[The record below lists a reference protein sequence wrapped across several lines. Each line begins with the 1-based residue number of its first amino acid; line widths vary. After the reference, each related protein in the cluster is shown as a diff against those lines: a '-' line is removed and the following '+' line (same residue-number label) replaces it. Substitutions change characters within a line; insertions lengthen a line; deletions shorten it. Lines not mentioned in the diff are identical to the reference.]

1 MLDKIFEMQTELND
15 YVFAK
20 NKLKDK
26 SGQDLSMK
34 TIMTA
39 VTENKLMVNDL
50 PNEWLMNYSKAMKE
64 ELIELDEELL
74 WKWWSKDEIDMQN
87 IRVELI
93 DILHFLVS
101 AMMCAG
107 LNADKQKIQG
117 VRELR
122 LEEPHLLAGETP
134 DVQKRQDSR
143 GRTDK
148 LGSGNRQKRGRRD
161 GSPQRQRQRQTQKPR
176 HVHGHAGSIELERE
190 GIVEGHLAHELGEP
204 GGSRALVAKQ
214 RRLFRVVELSRACQ
228 AAKALARS
236 GASSLDFRADEA
248 SDRFEA
254 ESSGENDEDEE
265 NRVDLHGMRTLWTPR
280 RDRARRGLP

>member
-26 SGQDLSMK
+26 SGQDLSMQK
-34 TIMTA
+34 IIA
-39 VTENKLMVNDL
+39 AAAENKLMVNEL

-107 LNADKQKIQG
+107 LDAEKVFDIYQQKHT
-117 VRELR
+117 VNL
-122 LEEPHLLAGETP
+122 
-134 DVQKRQDSR
+134 KRQD
-143 GRTDK
+143 TNYKKDTK
-148 LGSGNRQKRGRRD
+148 TEEDNK
-161 GSPQRQRQRQTQKPR
+161 
-176 HVHGHAGSIELERE
+176 
-190 GIVEGHLAHELGEP
+190 GI
-204 GGSRALVAKQ
+204 S
-214 RRLFRVVELSRACQ
+214 
-228 AAKALARS
+228 
-236 GASSLDFRADEA
+236 
-248 SDRFEA
+248 
-254 ESSGENDEDEE
+254 
-265 NRVDLHGMRTLWTPR
+265 
-280 RDRARRGLP
+280 

>member
-26 SGQDLSMK
+26 AGQDLTMQS
-34 TIMTA
+34 IMSA
-39 VTENKLMVNDL
+39 VEDNKLMVNDL

-107 LNADKQKIQG
+107 LSADKVLDIYQQKHA
-117 VRELR
+117 VNLN
-122 LEEPHLLAGETP
+122 
-134 DVQKRQDSR
+134 RQDTNYNKNDKTEEDN
-143 GRTDK
+143 RTI
-148 LGSGNRQKRGRRD
+148 S
-161 GSPQRQRQRQTQKPR
+161 
-176 HVHGHAGSIELERE
+176 
-190 GIVEGHLAHELGEP
+190 
-204 GGSRALVAKQ
+204 
-214 RRLFRVVELSRACQ
+214 
-228 AAKALARS
+228 
-236 GASSLDFRADEA
+236 
-248 SDRFEA
+248 
-254 ESSGENDEDEE
+254 
-265 NRVDLHGMRTLWTPR
+265 
-280 RDRARRGLP
+280 